1 MPKIDNEVLSMS
13 KISRVFFPNAKK
25 QRIAGFLESPSS
37 ADSQNPPGILVCHG
51 MLSNKD
57 SRKHQQFSERLAACG
72 FLVLRFDFSF
82 VGESEGKLEE
92 MTFTGEVE
100 DLQSAVSFMRTH
112 TNGPLGLIGS
122 SMGSAVAALYAAQDP
137 QIAALVLMASLARPG
152 DHSPNTEAIYREQ
165 GFIDT
170 PLGHIDLGLLD
181 DAKQQDVLGS
191 IAKTKASVLL
201 IHGEKDELI
210 PVQEAMDLFHAAG
223 GSKSI
228 HIMGDAD
235 HRFSQ
240 DEHVDECARL
250 IVDWF
255 CQHIPPL
262 RKA

>member
-1 MPKIDNEVLSMS
+1 
-13 KISRVFFPNAKK
+13 
-25 QRIAGFLESPSS
+25 
-37 ADSQNPPGILVCHG
+37 
-51 MLSNKD
+51 
-57 SRKHQQFSERLAACG
+57 
-72 FLVLRFDFSF
+72 
-82 VGESEGKLEE
+82 
-92 MTFTGEVE
+92 
-100 DLQSAVSFMRTH
+100 MRTH

-152 DHSPNTEAIYREQ
+152 DHSPKTEAIYREQ

-170 PLGHIDLGLLD
+170 PLGQIGLGLLD

-255 CQHIPPL
+255 CQYIPPP